1 VYVLKKYME
10 FLGAKNVEELIRQ
23 DPKIIEQQII
33 DFMISLQG
41 LSRARKSLR
50 MAAVIA
56 LYLIDDITLNRKRLS
71 KFLGLKTNEEDKTT
85 NNVF

>member
-1 VYVLKKYME
+1 ME
-10 FLGAKNVEELIRQ
+10 LGAKNVDELLRQ

-71 KFLGLKTNEEDKTT
+71 KFLGPKQTRKIRLQMMYSK
-85 NNVF
+85 

>member
-1 VYVLKKYME
+1 ME

-71 KFLGLKTNEEDKTT
+71 KFLGPKTNEEDKTT

>member
-1 VYVLKKYME
+1 MKKYME
-10 FLGAKNVEELIRQ
+10 LVGAKKVELIRH
-23 DPKIIEQQII
+23 DPKTIEQQII
-33 DFMISLQG
+33 DFMVSLQC
-41 LSRARKSLR
+41 LSRATNSLR

>member
-1 VYVLKKYME
+1 VYVLKKYIE

-33 DFMISLQG
+33 DFMISLQD

>member
-1 VYVLKKYME
+1 ME

-85 NNVF
+85 NNVS

>member
-1 VYVLKKYME
+1 ME

>member
-1 VYVLKKYME
+1 ME

-71 KFLGLKTNEEDKTT
+71 KFLGPKQTRKIRLQMMYSK
-85 NNVF
+85 